1 MKYKQKIKMF
11 VYDIVPAVFFVLAIT
26 GTSAIILSSLLFPSD
41 PVQRQ
46 EQQEKTRLEKIT
58 ANMESLNYWVD
69 TSTGICY
76 ARLWS
81 GMANGGPALATV
93 PCEKLSNPTPFKSE
107 K

>member
-11 VYDIVPAVFFVLAIT
+11 VYNIAPVFFVLAIT

-41 PVQRQ
+41 PSQRQ

-107 K
+107 N